1 MNIQE
6 LLNSIAHI
14 DFLGNREAEIKRV
27 APFDPA
33 NTDAATLMWVNEKR
47 AAAIGNC
54 RTGTLI
60 VPSFDRSLVQ
70 PGCNYIMVEHPRA
83 AFAAI
88 LKKWFTQPRPKGIS
102 ASARVHASTVVG
114 VDVYIG
120 ENVVVES
127 GCVIGDR
134 CSIGHNTVLISTRLE
149 ADVSIGCNCTIGG
162 AGFGYEKNK
171 DGMQELMPH
180 LGGVFIQHHAEIGN
194 NTCID
199 RAVMG
204 DTVIGAHV
212 KIDNLVHIAH
222 GVTIGENTLVIAH
235 AMIGGST
242 SIGKNVWIAPAASLI
257 NKTGVGDDAVV
268 GMGAVVIR
276 PVDPGQV
283 VAGNPAK
290 PLE

>member
-1 MNIQE
+1 MKIQE

-33 NTDAATLMWVNEKR
+33 NPDAEMLMWLNEKR
-47 AAAIGNC
+47 SAGISNC
-54 RTGTLI
+54 RAGTLI
-60 VPSFDRSLVQ
+60 VPAFDRSLAQ
-70 PGCNYIMVEHPRA
+70 PGCNYIIVENPRA
-83 AFAAI
+83 AFAAV
-88 LKKWFTQPRPKGIS
+88 LKKWFAQPRPKGIS
-102 ASARVHASTVVG
+102 ASARVHDSAVVG
-114 VDVYIG
+114 LDVYIG
-120 ENVVVES
+120 ENVVVEA

-134 CSIGHNTVLISTRLE
+134 CSIGHNTVLIATRLE

-162 AGFGYEKNK
+162 AGFGYEKNE
-171 DGMQELMPH
+171 DGMHELMPH
-180 LGGVFIQHHAEIGN
+180 LGGVFIQHHTEIGN

-204 DTVIGAHV
+204 DTVIGPHV

-222 GVTIGENTLVIAH
+222 GVSIGENTLVIAH

-242 SIGKNVWIAPAASLI
+242 VIGKNVWIAPAASVL
-257 NKTGVGDDAVV
+257 NKTEIGDGAVV

-276 PVDPGQV
+276 PVGPGQV